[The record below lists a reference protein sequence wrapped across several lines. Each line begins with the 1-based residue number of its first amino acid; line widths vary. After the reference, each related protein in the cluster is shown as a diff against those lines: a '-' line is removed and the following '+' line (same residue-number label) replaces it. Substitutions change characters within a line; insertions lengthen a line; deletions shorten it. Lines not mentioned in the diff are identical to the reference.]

1 MSQPV
6 TPERIVPTT
15 CPYCGVGCALEL
27 HIRDDFIYSVTSPFN
42 SVVNQGNLCV
52 KGRFGH
58 DFIEHPRRITTPLI
72 RRTPQVPGER
82 TQAFERDEWRKVS
95 WDEALDYTADRLVKI
110 YQRDGAQALA
120 VYCCA
125 KALNEDNYLLQ
136 KLFRALFRTNNVD
149 HCTRLCHAGSVVALL
164 KALGSSA
171 MSNTAAEVIHSDCF
185 IVTGSNTTE
194 NHPIIALQM
203 KAAVRKHGAKLIV
216 IDPRRIELCDFAEL
230 WLPLKPGS
238 NVAVF
243 GAMAHV
249 ILKEKLYNSDFI
261 QKRTVG
267 FTEFTHSLE
276 SFTPEFAESISGVDR
291 NLIIEAARMYAG
303 AERGAIYWG
312 MGISQ
317 LSQGTAS
324 ALGLIHLALLT
335 GHVGRVGTG
344 LNPLRGQNNV
354 QGASDA
360 GAMPFHYPGYME
372 VDDEDSARQW
382 ESAWNVELG
391 GLSRQRGLTT
401 TEILSNAHPGGVRG
415 LYIMGENPMMTEPNL
430 NLTRQHMEQLELL
443 VAQDLFINESS
454 AFADVFLPACSWA
467 EKDGTF
473 TNTDRRV
480 QRVRRAVQPRGL
492 SRPDWQIICD
502 LAKRIESRLGRPNSA
517 YWDYG
522 EPEQVFREMA
532 DVAVM
537 LKGVNYKRIEKTGLQ
552 YPVND
557 EDHPG
562 TPFLFADSF
571 PSGRG
576 RFFPAKYIPVAEP
589 PDDEYPF
596 ILTTGRL
603 LEHWHGGSM
612 TRHSHLNDLY
622 PEPYLELHEIDA
634 AQLGLKDG
642 AMVQVA
648 SRRGIVYVRVHIS
661 PKASPGIVFL
671 PMHFQEAAANL
682 LTIDALDAE
691 AKIPEFKACAVSI
704 QAASAN
710 SPLSETDSLE
720 RGRY

>member
-1 MSQPV
+1 MSQPIS
-6 TPERIVPTT
+6 PDRIVPTT
-15 CPYCGVGCALEL
+15 CPYCGVGCALDL
-27 HIRDDFIYSVTSPFN
+27 HIRQDFIYSVTSPFD
-42 SVVNQGNLCV
+42 SIVNQGNLCV

-58 DFIEHPRRITTPLI
+58 DFIDHPNRITTPLI
-72 RRTPQVPGER
+72 RSAPQKSGDR
-82 TQAFERDEWRKVS
+82 TQAFDRRQWREVS
-95 WDEALDYTADRLVKI
+95 WDEALDYTADRLVEI
-110 YQRDGAQALA
+110 YQRDGSDALA
-120 VYCCA
+120 AYCCA

-136 KLFRALFRTNNVD
+136 KLFRALFRTNNID
-149 HCTRLCHAGSVVALL
+149 HCTRLCHAGSVAALL

-171 MSNTAAEVIHSDCF
+171 MSNTASEVIHSDCF

-216 IDPRRIELCDFAEL
+216 IDPRRIELCDFAAL

-249 ILKEKLYNSDFI
+249 IVAEKLTNLEFIRSRTQGFEDFA
-261 QKRTVG
+261 R
-267 FTEFTHSLE
+267 SLE
-276 SFTPEFAESISGVDR
+276 AFTPEFAETISNIDR
-291 NLIIEAARMYAG
+291 NLIIQAARMYAR

-335 GHVGRVGTG
+335 GHIGREGTG

-372 VDDEDSARQW
+372 VDDGTCAHQW
-382 ESAWNVELG
+382 EVAWNIEQD
-391 GLSRQRGLTT
+391 GLSRKRGLTT
-401 TEILSNAHPGGVRG
+401 TEILSSAHSGGVRA

-430 NLTRQHMEQLELL
+430 NRTRQHMAALEFL
-443 VAQDLFINESS
+443 VVQDLFINESG

-480 QRVRRAVQPRGL
+480 QLVREAVQPRGQT
-492 SRPDWQIICD
+492 RPDWQIICN
-502 LAKRIESRLGRPNSA
+502 LAKRIEARLGRPVSA
-517 YWDYG
+517 FWDYTD
-522 EPEQVFREMA
+522 PEQVFREMA
-532 DVAVM
+532 DTAEM
-537 LKGVNYKRIEKTGLQ
+537 LKGITYQRIEKNGLQ
-552 YPVND
+552 YPVPD
-557 EDHPG
+557 ESHPG
-562 TPFLFADSF
+562 TPFLFADTF
-571 PSGRG
+571 PSGRA
-576 RFFPAKYIPVAEP
+576 RFFPLEYVPVAESS
-589 PDDEYPF
+589 DDEYPF

-612 TRHSHLNDLY
+612 TRNSQLDALY
-622 PEPYLELHEIDA
+622 PEPYLEMHEIDA

-642 AMVQVA
+642 QAVRVS
-648 SRRGIVYVRVHIS
+648 SRRGVVVVRLHVT
-661 PKASPGIVFL
+661 PKTSPGVVFL
-671 PMHFQEAAANL
+671 PMHFHEAAANL

-704 QAASAN
+704 QVAQR
-710 SPLSETDSLE
+710 SELPSQE
-720 RGRY
+720 PPVSRGRY

>member
-1 MSQPV
+1 MSLSVIPD
-6 TPERIVPTT
+6 RIVPTT
-15 CPYCGVGCALEL
+15 CPYCGVGCGLEL
-27 HIRDDFIYSVTSPFN
+27 HIRQDFIYNVTSPFD

-58 DFIEHPRRITTPLI
+58 DFIDHPHRITTPLI
-72 RRTPQVPGER
+72 RRKPQTPGER
-82 TQAFERDEWRKVS
+82 TQAFNRDQWRAVS
-95 WDEALDYTADRLVKI
+95 WDEALDYTTSRLVEI
-110 YQRDGAQALA
+110 YQRDGSDALA

-125 KALNEDNYLLQ
+125 KALNEDNYLMQ
-136 KLFRALFRTNNVD
+136 KLFRALFRTNNID
-149 HCTRLCHAGSVVALL
+149 HCTRLCHAGSVAALL

-194 NHPIIALQM
+194 THPIIALQM

-243 GAMAHV
+243 GAMAQV
-249 ILKEKLYNSDFI
+249 IVSEKLTNPKFI
-261 QKRTVG
+261 QNRTHG
-267 FTEFTHSLE
+267 FEDFTRSLE
-276 SFTPEFAESISGVDR
+276 AFTPEYAETISGVNR
-291 NLIIEAARMYAG
+291 ELIIQAARMYAG

-335 GHVGRVGTG
+335 GHVGREGTG

-372 VDDEDSARQW
+372 VDDETSACQW
-382 ESAWNVELG
+382 EAAWNIEPG

-401 TEILSNAHPGGVRG
+401 TEILSNAHPGGVRA

-430 NLTRQHMEQLELL
+430 NLTRQHIQDLEFI
-443 VAQDLFINESS
+443 VAQDLFINESG

-480 QRVRRAVQPRGL
+480 QRVRQAVQPRGQA
-492 SRPDWQIICD
+492 RPDWQIICD
-502 LAKRIESRLGRPNSA
+502 LGRRVEAGLGRPNTA
-517 YWDYG
+517 FWDYAG
-522 EPEQVFREMA
+522 PEQIFREMA
-532 DVAVM
+532 EVAVM
-537 LKGVNYKRIEKTGLQ
+537 LKGVTYTRIEKTGLQ
-552 YPVND
+552 YPVPD
-557 EDHPG
+557 ESHPG

-576 RFFPAKYIPVAEP
+576 CFYPLEYIPVAEP

-612 TRHSHLNDLY
+612 TRHSHLDDLY
-622 PEPYLELHEIDA
+622 PEPYLEVHEIDA
-634 AQLGLKDG
+634 AQLGLIDG
-642 AMVQVA
+642 TAVRVA
-648 SRRGIVYVRVHIS
+648 SRRGAVVVRLHITSKIS
-661 PKASPGIVFL
+661 PGVVFL
-671 PMHFQEAAANL
+671 PMHFHEAAANL

-704 QAASAN
+704 QVARHSQL
-710 SPLSETDSLE
+710 PRQEPPVQ